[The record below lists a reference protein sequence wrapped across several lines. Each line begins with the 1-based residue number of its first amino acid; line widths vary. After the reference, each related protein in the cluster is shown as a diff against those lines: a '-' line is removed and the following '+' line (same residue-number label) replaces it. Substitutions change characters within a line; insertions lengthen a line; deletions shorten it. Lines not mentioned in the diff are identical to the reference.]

1 MMLGARTGAYAKSG
15 YTAKDYVQ
23 DGLVAMWDGIENA
36 GWEEHSDS
44 TICVDLKGLNGS
56 IINYYSQE
64 QNSFWLKTNSL
75 PVEIGERLL
84 SAIAYGTFTFESYID
99 IVEIGQWNYILSSQ
113 YSSDWRKFSVRY
125 DNSGASIL
133 ASNKELNSS
142 LKTIKIGKNR
152 FSFASVVNGD
162 GVIYENDL
170 KKTFAD
176 MTSTD
181 LISDRKLY
189 FGDLRNYGY
198 PCNCKV
204 HSIRFY
210 DRRLSDAEIADNY
223 AIDKARFNLP

>member
-1 MMLGARTGAYAKSG
+1 MMLGARVGAWAKAGYA
-15 YTAKDYVQ
+15 AKDYVQ
-23 DGLVAMWDGIENA
+23 NGLVAMWDGIENA
-36 GWEEHSDS
+36 RWGKHSAIKS
-44 TICVDLKGLNGS
+44 CVDLKGLNGS

-64 QNSFWLKTNSL
+64 QNSFWLKANSL

-84 SAIAYGTFTFESYID
+84 SAIASGTFTFESYID
-99 IVEIGQWNYILSSQ
+99 VVDNKDWGYILSSL

-125 DNSGASIL
+125 NNSASII
-133 ASNKELNSS
+133 ASNKTLNGY
-142 LKTIKIGKNR
+142 LGTIKIGKNR
-152 FSFASVVNGD
+152 LSFASLVKGD

-189 FGDLRNYGY
+189 FGNLRGY
-198 PCNCKV
+198 SRYSCNCKV

-210 DRRLSDAEIADNY
+210 DRRLSDDEIAANY